1 MENGQATAALRLLYH
16 VYIQHYVRGAELRVY
31 TAYRCGRQRRGMP
44 EWAMPMMRMRAP
56 RASRMR
62 EPRAERGAQRHEPG
76 AEARVERQRCASPHA

>member
-44 EWAMPMMRMRAP
+44 EWAMPMRMRATSIAHA
-56 RASRMR
+56 RAAR
-62 EPRAERGAQRHEPG
+62 RGAQRHEPG